1 MSMTTSTSKG
11 RERYPRA
18 AALLERLLAAR
29 GASVGDADGAQGGA
43 SATRAFAVG
52 PAVLRAPPPVMRR
65 GGDAARPRK
74 LDESLE
80 GGGSTEEM
88 LGELVDM
95 VFVSADEAQGGNAEV
110 HLVFKAE
117 VLGGLHM
124 KLVKL
129 TDGMHATFMVD
140 DAAARRAVSDNVDG
154 LVAHLKERG
163 FSIASHRIEVTS
175 ATAGGAPP

>member
-1 MSMTTSTSKG
+1 MTTSKG

-18 AALLERLLAAR
+18 TALLGRLLAAR
-29 GASVGDADGAQGGA
+29 GVSTSDAL
-43 SATRAFAVG
+43 SPTTFSVG

-65 GGDAARPRK
+65 SDTSKPRK

-80 GGGSTEEM
+80 GEGSTEEM

-95 VFVSADEAQGGNAEV
+95 VFVSADEAKGGNAEV

-124 KLVKL
+124 KLVKM

-154 LVAHLKERG
+154 LVAHLKDRG
-163 FSIASHRIEVTS
+163 FSIASHRIEVS
-175 ATAGGAPP
+175 HGGAP

>member
-1 MSMTTSTSKG
+1 MTTTRAKG
-11 RERYPRA
+11 RERYPHA
-18 AALLERLLAAR
+18 AALLDRLLAAH
-29 GASVGDADGAQGGA
+29 GASPTSDAPTGAF
-43 SATRAFAVG
+43 SVG
-52 PAVLRAPPPVMRR
+52 PAVLRAPPPVFRR
-65 GGDAARPRK
+65 AQEAARPRH
-74 LDESLE
+74 LDQSLE
-80 GGGSTEEM
+80 GEGSTEEM

-129 TDGMHATFMVD
+129 PDGMHATFMVD

-163 FSIASHRIEVTS
+163 FSIASHRIEIAS
-175 ATAGGAPP
+175 GAAGAP

>member
-1 MSMTTSTSKG
+1 MTTSKA

-18 AALLERLLAAR
+18 LVLLERLLAAR
-29 GASVGDADGAQGGA
+29 GGSVTT
-43 SATRAFAVG
+43 SAPAGPFSVG
-52 PAVLRAPPPVMRR
+52 PAVLRAPPQVMRR
-65 GGDAARPRK
+65 SDASKPRK

-80 GGGSTEEM
+80 GDGSTEEM

-95 VFVSADEAQGGNAEV
+95 VFVSADEARGGNAEV

-124 KLVKL
+124 KLVKMP
-129 TDGMHATFMVD
+129 DGMHATFMVD

-154 LVAHLKERG
+154 LVLHLKERG

-175 ATAGGAPP
+175 SGSAP

>member
-1 MSMTTSTSKG
+1 MTSSKG
-11 RERYPRA
+11 CERYPRA
-18 AALLERLLAAR
+18 VALLERLLAAR
-29 GASVGDADGAQGGA
+29 GTSIAMATPAGPFSVGP
-43 SATRAFAVG
+43 S
-52 PAVLRAPPPVMRR
+52 VLRPPPPVMRR
-65 GGDAARPRK
+65 ASDASRPRK
-74 LDESLE
+74 LDASLE
-80 GGGSTEEM
+80 GEGSTEEM

-129 TDGMHATFMVD
+129 ADGMHATFVVD

-154 LVAHLKERG
+154 LVAHLRERG
-163 FSIASHRIEVTS
+163 FSIASHRIELS
-175 ATAGGAPP
+175 ASGNAP

>member
-1 MSMTTSTSKG
+1 MKG

-29 GASVGDADGAQGGA
+29 PSSSSS
-43 SATRAFAVG
+43 SAAALAGPFAVG

-65 GGDAARPRK
+65 AEQGKPRK
-74 LDESLE
+74 LDASLE
-80 GGGSTEEM
+80 GEGGTEEM

-95 VFVSADEAQGGNAEV
+95 VFVSADEAHDGNAEV

-129 TDGMHATFMVD
+129 PDGMHATFVVD
-140 DAAARRAVSDNVDG
+140 DAAARRAVSDNIDG
-154 LVAHLKERG
+154 LVARLRERG
-163 FSIASHRIEVTS
+163 FTIASHKIELL
-175 ATAGGAPP
+175 AGAAAGGMA